1 MLLVFRGRSWIRRL
15 TSFVSGFTSDISP
28 SAQEHLHV
36 KTNKPPLRNRC
47 RHANFDNDHLPARVR
62 ATAIAPTD
70 EIPCHVSRRVA
81 AELGHSRRSVLRLLV
96 PDRSSHETAGP
107 AFRWSFPLETS
118 LGARDTACRGAGGSS
133 IGRGSIVRGG
143 DV

>member
-1 MLLVFRGRSWIRRL
+1 MELVAVMMLLVFRGRSWIRRL

-81 AELGHSRRSVLRLLV
+81 AELGHEALRL
-96 PDRSSHETAGP
+96 ETAGAGQIEP
-107 AFRWSFPLETS
+107 RDRGALFGGPSRLPLETS
-118 LGARDTACRGAGGSS
+118 LT
-133 IGRGSIVRGG
+133 
-143 DV
+143 